1 MYLESVLIN
10 DNNIN
15 KDNDYQNK
23 NKKMRFTVSS
33 TMLSSR
39 LNALAKVISS
49 KNSMPIL
56 DCFLFEVANGQLTI
70 TASDSENTIK
80 SELLLDESDGEGRF
94 CITNRTILDAVKELA
109 EQPITIDIDLNTL
122 QTKILYMNG
131 MYQIVSLPS
140 DEYPNPTSLQDDKTT
155 ITMTAQLL
163 SENIT
168 RSLFATAS
176 DELRPVMNGLYF
188 DIKPES
194 LAIVASDG
202 RKLVR
207 NTIYTVQNEQPA
219 AFILP
224 KKPANILK
232 NLLSKDESEVVIS
245 FDGRTAEVSFADGT
259 MTCRLIEGRY
269 PNYNSVIPQNNPNRA
284 TIDRKVLLGA
294 LKRVLPFASDS
305 SQLVRIH
312 VENGRMEISS
322 EDIDFS
328 TSAKEE
334 SICEY
339 DGKTMSIGFKGTTL
353 AEVLNNLDSEQITIE
368 LADPT
373 RAGLIIPAEQP
384 ENQNV
389 LMLMMPMLLND

>member
-1 MYLESVLIN
+1 
-10 DNNIN
+10 
-15 KDNDYQNK
+15 
-23 NKKMRFTVSS
+23 MRFTVSS